1 MSVPPPP
8 PPPPGVPPGT
18 PPPGDDGRPGATGP
32 QQHPWLAS
40 GPPTQQPPQYGAPG
54 PPNPY
59 TQPTQGWAVAPT
71 VVPGGPGKPPSDRG
85 KLIAAIAVSVVL
97 VIGVA
102 VAGVVVVRGGGAE
115 PVASPSPTPEPEPE
129 ETEPEGGGNT
139 LRPDDPRSGT
149 RGDIEPIVADDWL
162 VQTNTKRSLAFDV
175 PPEWSTNSEDTFVY
189 IEDER
194 EGVED
199 EEEPEPEETAGE
211 EDEDEFDFDFPEPN
225 ILVGMSATA
234 MYGENWCP
242 ERWTSRVIAGSKG
255 SLGATGTANAATSEA
270 RDWAFSSY
278 DQYQEG
284 DFEIT
289 DPEPFTTTEG
299 LEGHTVTATIS
310 GGREDPEDACDW
322 TEGKVVAFSYRDAR
336 ADLATWILV
345 TDTGHDEEIDDE
357 LIETIMGSLRRWDG

>member
-1 MSVPPPP
+1 

-18 PPPGDDGRPGATGP
+18 PPPGDDGRPGAGGP

-40 GPPTQQPPQYGAPG
+40 GQPTQPPQPYGAPG
-54 PPNPY
+54 QPNPY
-59 TQPTQGWAVAPT
+59 SQPTQGWTAPGA
-71 VVPGGPGKPPSDRG
+71 VPGGPGKPPSGRG
-85 KLIAAIAVSVVL
+85 KLIAAIAVSVTL
-97 VIGVA
+97 VAGVA
-102 VAGVVVVRGGGAE
+102 VAGVLVVRGNDSE
-115 PVASPSPTPEPEPE
+115 PTANASPTPSPEPE
-129 ETEPEGGGNT
+129 ETEEPEPEPENT

-149 RGDIEPIVADDWL
+149 RGDVEPVVADDWL

-175 PPEWSTNSEDTFVY
+175 PPDWSTNSEDMFVW

-199 EEEPEPEETAGE
+199 EEEPEPEETSGDGD
-211 EDEDEFDFDFPEPN
+211 EDEDGFDFDLPEPN

-234 MYGENWCP
+234 VHGENWCS

-255 SLGATGTANAATSEA
+255 SLGATGTADAATREA
-270 RDWAFSSY
+270 RDWAYSAY

-284 DFEIT
+284 TFEIT

-322 TEGKVVAFSYRDAR
+322 TEGKVVTFSYRDAR

-357 LIETIMGSLRRWDG
+357 LIETIMSSLRRWDG